1 MPNARADLLQ
11 DMHVAPWRS
20 LSRFDGR
27 CSLSTWVYRVAH
39 NTAASHVDRELRR
52 NTGAVALDD
61 AGDLPDAGSLTQ
73 IVERS
78 DALDRLNVWIR
89 GLKTADRQIMTL
101 YLEDLPA
108 SDIAEI
114 AGLSPGAV
122 ATRISRL
129 KHQLSKDFQEKAHA

>member
-1 MPNARADLLQ
+1 M
-11 DMHVAPWRS
+11 
-20 LSRFDGR
+20 
-27 CSLSTWVYRVAH
+27 
-39 NTAASHVDRELRR
+39 DRERRR

-61 AGDLPDAGSLTQ
+61 AGDLPDAESLSQ

-78 DALDRLNVWIR
+78 DALERLNSWIR

-108 SDIAEI
+108 SAIAEI

-129 KHQLSKDFQEKAHA
+129 KHQLSKDFQEQTHA